1 MIATA
6 QAPDQQIQCSIR
18 SALMSVDGQAGTE
31 INAKYSIISNELR
44 TDVGIRM
51 LLYGL
56 CSIAYLTRHGI
67 VTLIASRELSP
78 LREIHC
84 EEGSD
89 AGMIRWLVY
98 TAAR

>member
-1 MIATA
+1 MIAMA
-6 QAPDQQIQCSIR
+6 QAPDQQMQCPIR
-18 SALMSVDGQAGTE
+18 SAPISVDGKAGTE
-31 INAKYSIISNELR
+31 LNAKYSTISNGFR
-44 TDVGIRM
+44 TDVGIIM

-78 LREIHC
+78 LTEILC

-89 AGMIRWLVY
+89 TGMIRWLV
-98 TAAR
+98 